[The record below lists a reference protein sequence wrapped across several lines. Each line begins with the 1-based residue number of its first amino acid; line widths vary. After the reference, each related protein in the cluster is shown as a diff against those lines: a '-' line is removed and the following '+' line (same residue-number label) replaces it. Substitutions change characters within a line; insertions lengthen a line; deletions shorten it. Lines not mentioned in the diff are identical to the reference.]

1 MLQRTAR
8 RSFETHPGRMLACA
22 AAALLLALIMAAMPK
37 TALAAQETQD
47 GVALTIDTEKTA
59 YVAGDTIKG
68 RAVVENT
75 NDFPV
80 QDVRLTVDLPSDPSF
95 TVVPPE
101 ASAALLAPGETLAID
116 FEAVLPVANG
126 GGDKG
131 TDGSATPAKAAA
143 LANTGDGLPGA
154 LIAAGV
160 LVAAAAVAVATHRR
174 KVKPSDVMALVLVA
188 ALAAPVAA
196 VGMPTAG
203 KAHADPSS
211 LHATHS
217 IKAIDDQKDLKA
229 AVVYTIPAPTPT
241 TQTVTFLKTDSAS
254 GNPLA
259 DAEFTLSGA
268 NGTFTVVSST
278 EGVVTF
284 PDVPFGSYNLVES
297 RAPVGYLD
305 DSTSYAVEVDA
316 TGVTIDGASM
326 SQFSVANTPRPVE
339 KTPPPLID
347 TITQGAWMVGGY
359 GLPNATVNLEWPNGK
374 GSSQV
379 TVDSGGRWTVIVPS
393 SIYLTRGEI
402 VRAQQTL
409 APMLPSDFTEQ
420 TVIALA

>member
-37 TALAAQETQD
+37 TAFAAQETQD

-95 TVVPPE
+95 TVVPSE

-116 FEAVLPVANG
+116 FEAALPVGNG

-131 TDGSATPAKAAA
+131 TGGSATPTKAAA
-143 LANTGDGLPGA
+143 LANTGDGFPGA

-160 LVAAAAVAVATHRR
+160 LVAAAAVAVAAHRR

-196 VGMPTAG
+196 AGMPAAG
-203 KAHADPSS
+203 KAYADPSS

-229 AVVYTIPAPTPT
+229 AAVYTIPAPTPT

-268 NGTFTVVSST
+268 NGGYTTTSSA

-284 PDVPFGSYNLVES
+284 PDVPFGSYTLVETQ
-297 RAPVGYLD
+297 APAGYLD
-305 DSTSYAVEVDA
+305 DPTNHAVEVDA

-326 SQFSVANTPRPVE
+326 SQFSVANTPRPVA
-339 KTPPPLID
+339 KTPPP
-347 TITQGAWMVGGY
+347 TINSIIQGNPFITGNGV
-359 GLPNATVNLEWPNGK
+359 PNATLTLVWPRGL
-374 GSSQV
+374 GSAE
-379 TVDSGGRWTVIVPS
+379 TVVDASGSWMVVAPASVQLLRNDIVS
-393 SIYLTRGEI
+393 
-402 VRAQQTL
+402 ANQTL
-409 APMLPSDFTEQ
+409 APMLPSDFVEQ
-420 TVIALA
+420 IVIGAV

>member
-1 MLQRTAR
+1 MHQRTAR
-8 RSFETHPGRMLACA
+8 RSFETHPGRMLLCA
-22 AAALLLALIMAAMPK
+22 AAALLLALAMAAMPK
-37 TALAAQETQD
+37 TAFAAQETQD
-47 GVALTIDTEKTA
+47 GVSLTIDTEKTE

-80 QDVRLTVDLPSDPSF
+80 QDVRLTVDLPNDPSF

-101 ASAALLAPGETLAID
+101 ASAALLGPGETLAID

-143 LANTGDGLPGA
+143 LANTGDGFPGA
-154 LIAAGV
+154 LVAAGV
-160 LVAAAAVAVATHRR
+160 LVAAAAVAVAAHRR
-174 KVKPSDVMALVLVA
+174 KVKPGDVMALVLVA

-196 VGMPTAG
+196 AGMPTAG
-203 KAHADPSS
+203 KAYADPSS

-229 AVVYTIPAPTPT
+229 AAVYTIPAPTPT

-268 NGTFTVVSST
+268 NGGFTTASSA
-278 EGVVTF
+278 EGIVTF
-284 PDVPFGSYNLVES
+284 PDVPFGSYTLVETQ
-297 RAPVGYLD
+297 APAGYLD
-305 DSTSYAVEVDA
+305 DSTNHAVEVDA
-316 TGVTIDGASM
+316 GGVTIDGAPM
-326 SQFSVANTPRPVE
+326 AQFTVANTPRPVV
-339 KTPPPLID
+339 KTPPPTID
-347 TITQGAWMVGGY
+347 RITLGTSIITGTGE
-359 GLPNATVNLEWPNGK
+359 PDATLTLVWPNGQ
-374 GSSQV
+374 GSV
-379 TVDSGGRWTVIVPS
+379 ETVVGANGSWMVFIPS
-393 SIYLTRGEI
+393 SVQLLRHDI
-402 VRAQQTL
+402 VSANQTL
-409 APMLPSDFTEQ
+409 APMLPSDFVEQ
-420 TVIALA
+420 MVIGLS